1 MGLGKSVLIGVTS
14 AYNEGFG
21 LAILVYPTEVLQK
34 IELQNRRI
42 CLAVV

>member
-1 MGLGKSVLIGVTS
+1 MDMVAKSDWKAFFT

-34 IELQNRRI
+34 NR
-42 CLAVV
+42 APE

>member
-1 MGLGKSVLIGVTS
+1 MLGKSIWEAFFT

-34 IELQNRRI
+34 SRAPE
-42 CLAVV
+42 